1 MRTPTLRALLWLL
14 LAVCS
19 ISAFAQTKK
28 TIAGTVKDASGNVL
42 SGVTFTVKGTRIAG
56 ATDNQGNF
64 KVTLPSATGT
74 LVFTS
79 VGYEKTEIA
88 VGDNSFVT
96 VGMVSDGKSLNE
108 VVVTGFGV
116 KKQTRKLAYS
126 IQEVKG
132 EELARAG
139 NVNVVNS
146 LQGKVAGV
154 MINQGAGGP
163 SSSSRIRIRGNS
175 NISSGNTMPLF
186 VIDGVLLQ
194 PGTSGA
200 DSWGDNRDFG
210 NQLKNLNPDD
220 YESLTVLKGS
230 AASALYGSQAINGVV
245 LITTKKGKSR
255 PGLGV
260 TVNQNNTWNS
270 VYKLPDFQ
278 NEYGG
283 GRSPIW
289 IKDGSGKDIIPNDDY
304 APYYSFGPKFDGRQ
318 IIDAD
323 GVTRSY
329 RANNMKDLYQTGFLN
344 NTNVAVEG
352 GNDRTTIR
360 FSYTKTNQSGIV
372 STNTFSRDNFNLRAT
387 QKLGNFLNM
396 DASISYAV
404 SNSKNPMQNGGQG
417 SLLYRLAYSNSRS
430 FPIDNLFANYID
442 KVNGGRVQKSPYLRG
457 SVTDDMWSIYQTNVS
472 QKEDNLLANLDITAT
487 ITPWLSLL
495 VRSNINS
502 ISIVNETKERGD
514 GAGFNSSSFG
524 RYALYN
530 SSQKTGR
537 VQALLSAVK
546 KLSDNL
552 ELSVSAGGETQR
564 GLGGSQLSSS
574 TNGGFKLPDI
584 YALSNSK
591 NTPNVNTDNSGK
603 YPQSRLDALYAYGDI
618 TWKNM
623 LTLTG
628 SFRNDW
634 DSRLTYPS
642 GRGNYSF
649 NYPSVGISWIFTE
662 MLKGQPQYDFLSFG
676 KLRASYGVT
685 GKGPDIYVTSTGN
698 YALTSTFTSL
708 NGNVPRYGFQS
719 NDLGNL
725 DLKPLKATEYE
736 LGADLRFL
744 DNRIRVD
751 AAVYKKNTIN
761 EVIPLGA
768 PSESGINNRVINA
781 GNVQNKGIEL
791 LVAATVIRKKN
802 MEWTTTFN
810 FTRNRNKIIS
820 LYPGVESLGLDLAF
834 GADVQSVALVG
845 QDFGTILST
854 YAYAHDPKTG
864 AKLLQ
869 QDGTYWRSGSY
880 FGNSK
885 VGEGSVN
892 LGSAMEKYLLSNTNE
907 FRYKNFSLF
916 VQVDAKVGGKI
927 ASTTHQYGS
936 EYGNY
941 KSTLFGRDTEH
952 GGVTYKDDNGVT
964 RTDGIIPEGVFSAGV
979 TFNGVDY
986 GGKTYADAVAA
997 GVLKPKSAL
1006 DYYEGIASWGTGI
1019 REYSVFDNTWVALR
1033 EVSIGYEF
1041 SKALTSKLH
1050 FQRLRLSVIGR
1061 NIVYLYTTTKDH
1073 IFPEAIYSSRP
1084 GAFAETGGGPYQRQL
1099 GISLNAG
1106 F

>member
-1 MRTPTLRALLWLL
+1 MLWLL
-14 LAVCS
+14 LSVCS

-28 TIAGTVKDASGNVL
+28 TVAGTVKDNAGNVL
-42 SGVTFTVKGTRIAG
+42 SGVSFTVKGTKVAG

-64 KVTLPSATGT
+64 KVTVPTQNAV

-79 VGYEKTEIA
+79 IGYQKTEVT
-88 VGDNSFVT
+88 VGESNFIT
-96 VGMVSDGKSLNE
+96 VGMVADGKSLNE

-116 KKQTRKLAYS
+116 RKQTKKLAYS

-146 LQGKVAGV
+146 LQGKVSGV

-186 VIDGVLLQ
+186 VVDGVLLQ

-230 AASALYGSQAINGVV
+230 AASALYGSQAINGVI
-245 LITTKKGKSR
+245 LITTKKGKAR

-260 TVNQNNTWNS
+260 TVNQNNTWNM

-283 GRSPIW
+283 GSSTTFT
-289 IKDGSGKDIIPNDDY
+289 KNAAGQNMIPNDGY
-304 APYYSFGPKFDGRQ
+304 APYYSFGPKFDGSQ

-323 GVTRSY
+323 GVTRTY
-329 RANNMKDLYQTGFLN
+329 KANNMKDLYQTGFLN

-372 STNTFSRDNFNLRAT
+372 STNKFSRDNFNLRAT

-404 SNSKNPMQNGGQG
+404 SNSKNPMQQGGQG
-417 SLLYRLAYSNSRS
+417 SLLYRLAYSNSRN

-457 SVTDDMWSIYQTNVS
+457 SITDDMWSIYQTDVT

-502 ISIVNETKERGD
+502 ISVVNETKERGD
-514 GAGFNSSSFG
+514 GPGFNSSSFG

-537 VQALLSAVK
+537 IQALLSATK
-546 KLSDNL
+546 SITQDL
-552 ELSVSAGGETQR
+552 EFSLSAGGETQR
-564 GLGGSQLSSS
+564 GLGGSQLSNS
-574 TNGGFKLPDI
+574 TSGGFKIPDI
-584 YALSNSK
+584 YSLSNSK
-591 NTPNVNTDNSGK
+591 NAPTINTDNSGK
-603 YPQSRLDALYAYGDI
+603 YPQSRLDALYAYGDL

-623 LTLTG
+623 LTLTA

-634 DSRLTYPS
+634 TSTLTYPRTLQYPE
-642 GRGNYSF
+642 GHGNYSY
-649 NYPSVGISWIFTE
+649 NYPSVGLSWIFTE
-662 MLKGQPQYDFLSFG
+662 MLKDKPQYGFLSFG

-685 GKGPDIYVTSTGN
+685 GGGTEIYKTSTGN
-698 YALTSTFTSL
+698 YAL
-708 NGNVPRYGFQS
+708 NGYFINAAGATIPTYGFQS
-719 NDLGNL
+719 NELGNP
-725 DLKPLKATEYE
+725 DLKPLRATEYE
-736 LGADLRFL
+736 VGADLRFL
-744 DNRIRVD
+744 DNRLRLD
-751 AAVYKKNTIN
+751 ASIYKKNTKN
-761 EVIPLGA
+761 EIISLGV
-768 PSESGINNRVINA
+768 PSESGVGSRVVNG
-781 GNVQNKGIEL
+781 GNTQNQGIEL
-791 LVAATVIRKKN
+791 LLAATIVRKKDL
-802 MEWTTTFN
+802 EWTTTFN

-820 LYPGVESLGLDLAF
+820 LYPGVTTYGLDLAF
-834 GADVQSVALVG
+834 GADVQSVATVG

-880 FGNSK
+880 FGNSTI
-885 VGEGSVN
+885 GEGSVN
-892 LGSAMEKYLLSNTNE
+892 LGSAMEKYLLSNINE
-907 FRYKNFSLF
+907 VRYKNFNLF

-927 ASTTHQYGS
+927 ASTTHQYGA

-952 GGVTYKDDNGVT
+952 GGVTYKDATGAT
-964 RTDGIIPEGVFSAGV
+964 RTDGIIPEGVFG
-979 TFNGVDY
+979 NGTSINGTDWS
-986 GGKTYADAVAA
+986 GKTYADAVAA
-997 GVLKPKSAL
+997 GVKKPMAAL

-1033 EVSIGYEF
+1033 EVSLGYEF
-1041 SKALTSKLH
+1041 SKAIVNKLH
-1050 FQRLRLSVIGR
+1050 FQRLQLSVIGR
-1061 NIVYLYTTTKDH
+1061 NILYLYTTTKDH
-1073 IFPEAIYSSRP
+1073 IYPEAIYSSRP

-1099 GISLNAG
+1099 GVSLKAG